1 MAFAQPVRSIQS
13 SKLRR
18 TAFLFSLVRGIRGE
32 IEDLQLIWW
41 LKKFRHLP
49 VRAMRKHSL
58 SLIPQW
64 QLGQLK
70 EETSMKKLCGLLAVY
85 LICSAF
91 GLGAVRADEPNKIK
105 VGILLPLTGT
115 FAAVAETQKQG
126 ALLAIEVINKK
137 GGLNMPWGKVMVE
150 GIVDDDEAKLDVGVR
165 RYRYMVSEGIRGV
178 GGQTWAPLAY
188 AINAIVS
195 KEPMPYF
202 PVCVMAKE
210 GFQKGKIA
218 DSTFAV
224 AYSPWTVGYM
234 AGTSAVKTLGKKRV
248 FFLARSDSFGWDMRD
263 GAYQSVKENGGEI
276 VGYDEVS
283 LGTSDFT
290 TILQKVRA
298 AKPDAFIFAQF
309 GGDAVALLK
318 QVYQMGLGK
327 EMTIFNA
334 FITNV
339 VAKGV
344 PAEAL
349 QGVYAMH
356 YFYYDLSNF
365 ADKEAAKG
373 AQEFTELF
381 RSKYNT
387 PPDAYAAIAY
397 IAYMEMFRGFEA
409 AKSLDPQKVSEVLMA
424 NGGQFTSVKGAAN
437 WRQDH
442 AAVYKHA
449 AFLVKGKGADERKQ
463 EWDLFSVMGSMGGES
478 VMPSLKSL
486 GY

>member
-1 MAFAQPVRSIQS
+1 MKGLFA
-13 SKLRR
+13 
-18 TAFLFSLVRGIRGE
+18 
-32 IEDLQLIWW
+32 
-41 LKKFRHLP
+41 
-49 VRAMRKHSL
+49 
-58 SLIPQW
+58 
-64 QLGQLK
+64 
-70 EETSMKKLCGLLAVY
+70 LLA
-85 LICSAF
+85 
-91 GLGAVRADEPNKIK
+91 AVVVFSSVLSNVPAAAQQPNNIK

-126 ALLAIEVINKK
+126 ALLAVDVVNKR
-137 GGLNMPWGKVMVE
+137 GGLDMPWGRVTVQ

-165 RYRYMVSEGIRGV
+165 RYRYMVSDGVKGV

-188 AINAIVS
+188 AVNAIVS

-210 GFQKGKIA
+210 GFQRGKIA
-218 DSTFAV
+218 ESTFAT

-234 AGTSAVKTLGKKRV
+234 AGHSAVKTLLKKRV
-248 FFLARSDSFGWDMRD
+248 YFLARADSWGWDMRD
-263 GAYQSVKENGGEI
+263 GAYEAAKQNGGEI

-298 AKPDAFIFAQF
+298 AKPDVFIAAQF
-309 GGDAVALLK
+309 GADAVALLK
-318 QVYQMGLGK
+318 QVHQMGLGK

-365 ADKEAAKG
+365 EDKAVANS
-373 AQEFTELF
+373 AREFTELF
-381 RSKYNT
+381 RSKYQT
-387 PPDAYAAIAY
+387 PPDAYATIAY
-397 IAYMEMFRGFEA
+397 VAYMEMFRGFEA
-409 AKSLDPQKVSEVLMA
+409 AKSLDSKKLAEALMA
-424 NGGQFTSVKGAAN
+424 GGGAFNTVKGPAK

-442 AAVYKHA
+442 AAVYQHA
-449 AFLVKGKGADERKQ
+449 AFLVKGKGTGEQKN
-463 EWDLFSVMGSMGGES
+463 EWDLFSVIGSMGGDA
-478 VMPSLKSL
+478 VMPTLSSL

>member
-1 MAFAQPVRSIQS
+1 
-13 SKLRR
+13 
-18 TAFLFSLVRGIRGE
+18 
-32 IEDLQLIWW
+32 
-41 LKKFRHLP
+41 
-49 VRAMRKHSL
+49 
-58 SLIPQW
+58 
-64 QLGQLK
+64 
-70 EETSMKKLCGLLAVY
+70 MKRLCTLLAV
-85 LICSAF
+85 LVFCSV
-91 GLGAVRADEPNKIK
+91 LGHGAASAADPDKIK

-115 FAAVAETQKQG
+115 FGAVAETQKQG
-126 ALLAIEVINKK
+126 ALLAVDVINKR
-137 GGLNMPWGKVMVE
+137 GGLNMPWGKVTVE

-165 RYRYMVSEGIRGV
+165 RYRYMVSEGVKGV

-188 AINAIVS
+188 AVNSIVS

-202 PVCVMAKE
+202 PICVMAKE

-218 DSTFAV
+218 DSTFAT
-224 AYSPWTVGYM
+224 AFSPWTVGYM
-234 AGTSAVKTLGKKRV
+234 AGLSAVKTLGKKRV
-248 FFLARSDSFGWDMRD
+248 FFLARADSWGWDMRD
-263 GAYQSVKENGGEI
+263 GAYAAAKENGAEI

-298 AKPDAFIFAQF
+298 AKPDVFISAQF
-309 GGDAVALLK
+309 GADAVALLK
-318 QVYQMGLGK
+318 QVHQMGLGK

-356 YFYYDLSNF
+356 YFYYDLTGF
-365 ADKEAAKG
+365 EDKDVAKS
-373 AQEFTELF
+373 AQEFTDLF
-381 RSKYNT
+381 RSKYQT
-387 PPDAYAAIAY
+387 PPDAYATIAY

-409 AKSLDPQKVSEVLMA
+409 AKSFDPKKVTAALMA
-424 NGGQFTSVKGAAN
+424 NDGEFNTVKGAAK

-442 AAVYKHA
+442 AAVYKYA
-449 AFLVKGKGADERKQ
+449 AFLVKGKGAPEQKN
-463 EWDLFSVMGSMGGES
+463 EWDLFTVMGSLGGEQ
-478 VMPSLKSL
+478 VMPTLQSL